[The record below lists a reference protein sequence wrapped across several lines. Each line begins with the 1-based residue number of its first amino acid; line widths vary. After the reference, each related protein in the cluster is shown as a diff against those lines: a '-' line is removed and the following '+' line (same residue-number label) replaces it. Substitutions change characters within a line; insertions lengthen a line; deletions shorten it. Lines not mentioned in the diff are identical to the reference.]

1 MKMDH
6 PPGWEPSQQHEQ
18 KQDINPAARFAKQ
31 LWKKAP
37 ELAHEI
43 SKLKELDSETPVS
56 WLDGLPRDSR
66 QLGESGNK
74 LYDAYIDCT
83 QGLSHDQTTEVAQTI
98 GMFLEFPVCDEIANL
113 QDRAIIMDAL
123 GEPGAH
129 ATQQEIRTLT
139 FSLEMAA
146 RTAQEG
152 FLQKNTGDIAN
163 VLHFMQYIRLRAARQ
178 VNGGGPE
185 PPEKDILAE

>member
-6 PPGWEPSQQHEQ
+6 PPGWEPSHEQ

-56 WLDGLPRDSR
+56 WLDGLPRDNR
-66 QLGESGNK
+66 QLGQSGNK
-74 LYDAYIDCT
+74 LYEAYIDCT
-83 QGLSHDQTTEVAQTI
+83 QGLSRNQTTEVAQTI
-98 GMFLEFPVCDEIANL
+98 GMFLEFPVCDELANL

-129 ATQQEIRTLT
+129 ATQQELRTLT

-152 FLQKNTGDIAN
+152 FLRKNTGDIAN

-178 VNGGGPE
+178 VNGGEPE
-185 PPEKDILAE
+185 PP